1 MGYFSYKFK
10 EVELE
15 IYYET
20 SVREVPVYIQIKLSN
35 LHCDSTRTR
44 ERVDKALS
52 FLQGLPM
59 KGTNEVENKKDTGQ
73 TQIKIKNL

>member
-10 EVELE
+10 DVELE

-20 SVREVPVYIQIKLSN
+20 SVREVPVYIQIKLAR

-44 ERVDKALS
+44 ERVDKALAYLKS
-52 FLQGLPM
+52 LPM
-59 KGTNEVENKKDTGQ
+59 KHTVKKGE
-73 TQIKIKNL
+73 LL